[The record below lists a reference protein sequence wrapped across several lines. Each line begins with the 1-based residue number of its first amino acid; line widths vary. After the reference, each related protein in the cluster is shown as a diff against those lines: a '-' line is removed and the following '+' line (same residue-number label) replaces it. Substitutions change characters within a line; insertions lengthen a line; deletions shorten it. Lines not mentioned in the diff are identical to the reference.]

1 MPHWH
6 FLIVCCSYKCNHLLT
21 LKITNLEFLFYLN
34 LFVLCLCF
42 FKTQFFSLFCIL
54 SFSLYFSLYFT
65 SGFPYSFIHIY
76 EWLLPLVHIGRWHD
90 LTYRQTSFYCISLYC
105 GSQMPCFC
113 LYFFTELK
121 ISGNSASR
129 KYIGAIFPTPFVHV
143 MSLCPIL
150 VILAVLAN
158 FSFLLY
164 VLCCSVDQWS
174 LVLLWQLIFC
184 FVFLNFVHWFFFSD
198 IMLFPS

>member
-6 FLIVCCSYKCNHLLT
+6 FLIVCCSYKCSHLLT

-42 FKTQFFSLFCIL
+42 LKTQFFSLFCIL

-90 LTYRQTSFYCISLYC
+90 LTYRVRYLQRPHFIAFHC
-105 GSQMPCFC
+105 
-113 LYFFTELK
+113 
-121 ISGNSASR
+121 
-129 KYIGAIFPTPFVHV
+129 
-143 MSLCPIL
+143 IL
-150 VILAVLAN
+150 VLRYHV
-158 FSFLLY
+158 
-164 VLCCSVDQWS
+164 
-174 LVLLWQLIFC
+174 
-184 FVFLNFVHWFFFSD
+184 FVFVFS
-198 IMLFPS
+198 PSWRFLATLHPANISVPFSQPHLLTSCLCVPFW